1 MDDLQFEKAEFSNP
15 AGVGP
20 CTICGARILGSY
32 SLANESPV
40 CPNCAGNLGKAQTAP
55 GSVLLLRGALYAFG
69 AAAVCAVGY
78 AAILIITGYELALI
92 SIAVGW
98 LIGKAAR
105 QGTAGLGGRPVQ
117 IVAVVATYVSIS
129 GSLFVQVM
137 YALLREGREASS
149 WTGYPLLLLY
159 SFGKPF
165 LEMKEGFGGIL
176 GLLILFFGL
185 QQAWRQTGNANVTLR
200 GPYSSESAKQS

>member
-1 MDDLQFEKAEFSNP
+1 MDDLQFEKAEYSNP

-20 CTICGARILGSY
+20 CAVCGARILSSY
-32 SLANESPV
+32 SLANERAV
-40 CPNCAGNLGKAQTAP
+40 CPNCAGNLEKAQKEP
-55 GSVLLLRGALYAFG
+55 GGALLMRGALYAFG
-69 AAAVCAVGY
+69 AAAACAVGY
-78 AAILIITGYELALI
+78 AVILIITGYELALI

-105 QGTAGLGGRPVQ
+105 KGTAGLGGMPVQ
-117 IVAVVATYVSIS
+117 IVAVVATYVAIS
-129 GSLFVQVM
+129 GSLFVQVI

-165 LEMKEGFGGIL
+165 LEMKEGLGGIF

-185 QQAWRQTGNANVTLR
+185 QQAWRQTGNTKVTLR
-200 GPYSSESAKQS
+200 GPYSTEVAKQA